1 MQTEYIWSGK
11 IYVKVK
17 YMISYKICSGKM
29 YAQVKY
35 MIGDGIYIQ
44 IRHIIDWDKI
54 ICNEKNNGQLRLLI
68 NFTF

>member
-54 ICNEKNNGQLRLLI
+54 YLQ
-68 NFTF
+68 